1 MNKKF
6 IVLFLATLSYTTT
19 MLATKTFLHLA
30 AFYGNAELLQT
41 LIDRQLYDI
50 EEQDDHGQTPL
61 HYAASK
67 GHTEC
72 ARILLLNH
80 ANVNA
85 LSNSTCTPLHL
96 AAHFGHLNC
105 LKVLIHIGAT
115 VDLQDAK
122 LWTPLHHAA
131 RWGHPECVQYLV
143 EHSNANI
150 YAKTKKGKTPIDVA
164 REIFKSTRLA
174 KIKTIHYLETIEQ
187 VRQET
192 QELMDININ

>member
-6 IVLFLATLSYTTT
+6 IFFFLATLSYTTT
-19 MLATKTFLHLA
+19 MLATKTSLHLA
-30 AFYGNAELLQT
+30 SFYGNAALLQT
-41 LIDRQLYDI
+41 LINRQLYDI

-61 HYAASK
+61 HYAAFK

-72 ARILLLNH
+72 ARILLLNR

-85 LSNSTCTPLHL
+85 FSDSMCTPLHY
-96 AAHFGHLNC
+96 AALFGHLDC
-105 LKVLIHIGAT
+105 LKFLIHCRAI
-115 VDLQDAK
+115 VDLQDNK
-122 LWTPLHHAA
+122 LWTPLRHAA
-131 RWGHPECVQYLV
+131 HWGHPECAQYLV
-143 EHSNANI
+143 EHGNANI

-192 QELMDININ
+192 QELMDIDIS